1 MVYLKEMEVFKN
13 TEKFIGHISQIGGVR
28 RFKMLEGLSKGME
41 VIEVNNGS
49 GMVFNVLVDKC
60 LDIFN
65 LSFKS
70 YPVSFI
76 SAAGMVSPMYYDARV
91 YGWLK
96 TFGGGLFVT
105 CGLTNVGEPC
115 TYEGDGYG
123 LHGNISCIAAENVNV
138 DQHWVNNE
146 YAIEISGNIRQ
157 VKSLVENIVID
168 RKISSAMFKNEIRV
182 TDTITNQ
189 GQTKRPFMI
198 LYHMNFGYPLINP
211 HCEVIVP
218 IKSTEGF
225 NEYCEKRKEQ
235 CLEIPEPDN
244 TYLEE
249 TYIHKVYDK
258 KNRSGFC
265 IINNKEYPGYG
276 VSVSYPTDVLHNL
289 GQNNFFREK
298 EYFIAF
304 EPCNNEIKG
313 AEYEKERGNLYFI
326 EPGETVYIDLIIK
339 LDTDTSSLKN
349 EIENL
354 ITN

>member
-1 MVYLKEMEVFKN
+1 MEEFKY
-13 TEKFIGHISQIGGVR
+13 TQKYIGNISQIGGVR
-28 RFKMLEGLSKGME
+28 RFKMLEGLSKGLE

-49 GMVFNVLVDKC
+49 GMVFSVVVDKC
-60 LDIFN
+60 LDVFN
-65 LSFKS
+65 LSFKGN
-70 YPVSFI
+70 PVAFI
-76 SAAGMVSPMYYDARV
+76 SAAGMVSPMYYDPQV

-138 DQHWVNNE
+138 AQNWVNNE
-146 YAIEISGNIRQ
+146 YAIEISGKIRQ
-157 VKSLVENIVID
+157 VKSLVENIVIE
-168 RKISSAMFKNEIRV
+168 RKISATMFKNEIRV
-182 TDTITNQ
+182 TDTITNE

-198 LYHMNFGYPLINP
+198 LYHMNFGYPLVNP
-211 HCEVIVP
+211 NCEFIVP
-218 IKSTEGF
+218 IKLTEGF

-244 TYLEE
+244 AYIEE
-249 TYIHKVYDK
+249 TYIHKVHSNN
-258 KNRSGFC
+258 NRSGFC
-265 IINNKEYPGYG
+265 IINDKENPEFG
-276 VSVSYPTDVLHNL
+276 VSVTYPTDVLHNL

-313 AEYEKERGNLYFI
+313 AEYEKERGTLRYIN
-326 EPGETVYIDLIIK
+326 PGETVSIELIIK
-339 LDTDTSSLKN
+339 LDTDTSSLKK
-349 EIENL
+349 EIEN
-354 ITN
+354 INTNHS

>member
-1 MVYLKEMEVFKN
+1 MEEFKHTHN
-13 TEKFIGHISQIGGVR
+13 FIGNISQIGGVR

-49 GMVFNVLVDKC
+49 GMIFNVLVDKC

-70 YPVSFI
+70 NPVSFI
-76 SAAGMVSPMYYDARV
+76 SAAGMVAPMYHDPRV

-115 TYEGDGYG
+115 TYEGDEYG

-138 DQHWVNNE
+138 DQHWVNDD
-146 YAIEISGNIRQ
+146 YCIEIYGNIRQ
-157 VKSLVENIVID
+157 VKSLVENIVIQ
-168 RKISSAMFKNEIRV
+168 RKISATMFKNEIRV
-182 TDTITNQ
+182 TDTITNH
-189 GQTKRPFMI
+189 GQTTRPFMI
-198 LYHMNFGYPLINP
+198 LYHMNFGYPLLNP
-211 HCEVIVP
+211 RSEIVVP
-218 IKSTEGF
+218 IKSTKGF

-244 TYLEE
+244 AYIEE
-249 TYIHKVYDK
+249 TYIHKVHSNN
-258 KNRSGFC
+258 NRSGFC
-265 IINNKEYPGYG
+265 IINDKENPEYG
-276 VSVSYPTDVLHNL
+276 VSVTYPTDVLHHL

-313 AEYEKERGNLYFI
+313 AEYERDKGTLRFL
-326 EPGETVYIDLIIK
+326 EPGEVVTVELVIK
-339 LDTDTSSLKN
+339 LDNNTAQLKK
-349 EIENL
+349 EIEKIKSN
-354 ITN
+354 N

>member
-1 MVYLKEMEVFKN
+1 MQEFKHAH
-13 TEKFIGHISQIGGVR
+13 KFIGNISQIGGVR

-49 GMVFNVLVDKC
+49 GIVFNVLVDKC

-65 LSFKS
+65 LSYKS
-70 YPVSFI
+70 NPVSFI
-76 SAAGMVSPMYYDARV
+76 SAAGMVAPMYYDPRV

-115 TYEGDGYG
+115 TYEGYEYG

-146 YAIEISGNIRQ
+146 YCIEISGNIRQ
-157 VKSLVENIVID
+157 VRSLVENIVIQ
-168 RKISSAMFKNEIRV
+168 RKISATMFKNEIRV

-189 GQTKRPFMI
+189 GQTRRPLMI
-198 LYHMNFGYPLINP
+198 LYHMNFGYPLVNP
-211 HCEVIVP
+211 NCEFVVP

-225 NEYCEKRKEQ
+225 NEYCEKRKEK
-235 CLEIPEPDN
+235 CLKIPEPDN
-244 TYLEE
+244 LYIEE
-249 TYIHKVYDK
+249 TYIHKVHSTN
-258 KNRSGFC
+258 NRSGFC
-265 IINNKEYPGYG
+265 IINDKEDPEYG
-276 VSVSYPTDVLHNL
+276 VSVTYPTDVLHTL

-313 AEYEKERGNLYFI
+313 ADYEQERGNLHFL
-326 EPGETVYIDLIIK
+326 ESGETIYIDLIIK
-339 LDTDTSSLKN
+339 LDTETSSLKK

-354 ITN
+354 IAN